1 MKKKMIT
8 PNPLKGAFKGAGLN
22 NFTVA
27 KSPLGDLGV
36 TMIIKIK
43 KVESYEDKNY

>member
-1 MKKKMIT
+1 MLIRDIT
-8 PNPLKGAFKGAGLN
+8 PNPLKGAFKGVGLN

-36 TMIIKIK
+36 EIQI
-43 KVESYEDKNY
+43 SRKNNVFFIFS